1 MAAPKQPSGNAGK
14 GRRKGVPNKISAAL
28 KDMILGALND
38 AGGQQ
43 YLVEQARENP
53 AAFLRLIGQI
63 LPWQVAGDPADPLRI
78 SLTWFT
84 EADATKR

>member
-1 MAAPKQPSGNAGK
+1 MAAPKRPSGNAGK

-53 AAFLRLIGQI
+53 VAFLTLIGKVLPMQI
-63 LPWQVAGDPADPLRI
+63 AGDPAEPLQI
-78 SLTWFT
+78 SWIRDS
-84 EADATKR
+84 EADGRKQ